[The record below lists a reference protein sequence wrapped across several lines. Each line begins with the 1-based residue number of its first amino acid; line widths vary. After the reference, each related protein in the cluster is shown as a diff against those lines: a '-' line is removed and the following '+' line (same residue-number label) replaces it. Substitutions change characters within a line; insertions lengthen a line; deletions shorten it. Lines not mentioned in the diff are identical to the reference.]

1 MFRQLRRM
9 QLLQTLNVLIAG
21 NGELLPLVQKS
32 KFLKKLYATTDIE
45 GAVHIKFNTFAE
57 LAKKCKA
64 LQIDVVLVENEK
76 WILQGIADVL
86 RKNFVNCIAPTALIA
101 EKLTDSI
108 LSRKLLSKYNI
119 KLPQKLNYPSKL
131 PLLVRGKGFKY
142 KANSLQEVLQIK
154 ELINQNYPPEISAT
168 TFLEEFID
176 GEIFNIVSFF
186 DGKTLKT
193 FSKDA
198 TILEY
203 SSSLEKAFKQE
214 NANFIGLFNSR
225 LIKINEELYNTG
237 FGLNYSQLDLDK
249 DFLYILY
256 CGIYQKLNELD

>member
-1 MFRQLRRM
+1 M

-64 LQIDVVLVENEK
+64 LQIDIVIVENEK

-101 EKLTDSI
+101 EILTDSI
-108 LSRKLLSKYNI
+108 LSRKLLAKYNI
-119 KLPQKLNYPSKL
+119 NIPQKLNYPSKF
-131 PLLVRGKGFKY
+131 PLLLRGKGFKY
-142 KANSLQEVLQIK
+142 KANSLQEVLKIK
-154 ELINQNYPPEISAT
+154 DLINQNYSPEISAS
-168 TFLEEFID
+168 TFLEEFIE
-176 GEIFNIVSFF
+176 GEILNIVSFF

-193 FSKDA
+193 FSKDTA
-198 TILEY
+198 ILEY
-203 SSSLEKAFKQE
+203 SKSLEKALNLE
-214 NANFIGLFNSR
+214 NANFIGFFNSR
-225 LIKINEELYNTG
+225 LINNNGKMYNTG
-237 FGLNYSQLDLDK
+237 FGLNYSPANFDK

-256 CGIYQKLNELD
+256 CGIYRKLHESD